1 MHKALWLWLWLWLW
15 QKNKIQIQS
24 LSLEFMEFSLRI
36 LLNPVPTRLY
46 HVIYCCWFSIIW
58 KNVTKTEGHEMMR
71 SNFHDRFTIIPH
83 MNYGVYPKFQFLL
96 NSTLKKCQTQS
107 LVWWWLDQKG
117 ANSPNILHSHLYWHP
132 TIHSCLAK
140 ISWSGF
146 EHGSNADDNH
156 CTAHCWFFFQS
167 QKGTN
172 RQEIRLL
179 KFLKKSRS

>member
-1 MHKALWLWLWLWLW
+1 MWPIDQLYIELGEWASLACWRPAFG
-15 QKNKIQIQS
+15 

-36 LLNPVPTRLY
+36 LLNPVPTRLC

-58 KNVTKTEGHEMMR
+58 QNVTKTEGHEMMR

-83 MNYGVYPKFQFLL
+83 MNYGVSPKFQFLL
-96 NSTLKKCQTQS
+96 NSTLKRCQTQS

-156 CTAHCWFFFQS
+156 CTLLIFFPISKRYQ
-167 QKGTN
+167 QTRN
-172 RQEIRLL
+172 TTT
-179 KFLKKSRS
+179 